1 MTSDLARHRNPPSYL
16 SVPRAKAAHLH
27 PLQRVRLALL
37 LLTLL

>member
-1 MTSDLARHRNPPSYL
+1 MTSDLALHRNLPSYL
-16 SVPRAKAAHLH
+16 SAPRAKAAHLH